1 MKLNINR
8 KKLRFGAL
16 AVALTAFVIAAV
28 VLLNVLFLS
37 LATSFRWYID
47 MTSEALFTLSDECRD
62 LIKDSIEGEGGVNEQ
77 RREHNRK
84 NGLNPSDEG
93 YMPDVAVKIY
103 FCDDPDNLSEN
114 TYMNYVYTTALDLEA
129 ACDFITVDYL
139 NWEYNPTS
147 VQIYQKTGSTIN
159 SQSIIVES
167 GTEYRVYTLSSMFAT
182 DDDGTVWAYN
192 GEKKL
197 AGGILAVSSV
207 DQPVAYITTGH
218 SEAFYDSALLDLLV
232 DAGYKVEVEGTTDKD
247 GNVTVPTLDDK
258 NVDPL
263 DRDDVRLVVIY
274 NPRSDFLT
282 TGSANELDRLNRFLE
297 KNNSMMVFMDPYS
310 PVLPEFE
317 EWLALQWGV
326 VFDRYQSG
334 EDTFS
339 YMIKDDSSSLDN
351 AGYTIRANYATGG
364 GLGHSIYSNMLNQ
377 GKAPSVFFDSSM
389 SISYSSNFVTQKNS
403 NDTDPSKD
411 YDFGRYYADGVQKK
425 IYNVFTAPTSAVA
438 IANGITVAE
447 GGTKNPSSG
456 AVTYIFTDVDK
467 KVYTLSEGKIVGENG
482 EELSFNANGNY
493 VTAAGTE
500 LAVEKGAIVT
510 VGKVGEVETVIKQV
524 IEQSASGGDLKY
536 TLSADGSA
544 ILNNDGVALVA
555 DANGVY
561 TTLSGSRLEIVEI
574 GGQKSI
580 KVLSGGKVS
589 SEPFKL
595 MTITERIKEKQETD
609 YLVTEQNAY
618 VLACGS
624 TKFATKSYL
633 ESAVYGNKDVLLSA
647 TVLMGRDVVP
657 VGLEFKPFASFEIS
671 DITDAEANRYTVL
684 LTVLPAV
691 IVIGVGVVVLVRRKY
706 S

>member
-8 KKLRFGAL
+8 KKLRFGSL
-16 AVALTAFVIAAV
+16 AVALTAFIIAAV

-47 MTSEALFTLSDECRD
+47 MTSEALFTLSDDCRD
-62 LIKDSIEGEGGVNEQ
+62 LIRDSIEGEGGVNEQ

-93 YMPDVAVKIY
+93 YMPDVEVKIY
-103 FCDDPDNLSEN
+103 FCDDPDNLAQS

-139 NWEYNPTS
+139 NWEYNPSS
-147 VQIYQKTGSTIN
+147 VQAYQKTGSTVN
-159 SQSIIVES
+159 SQSIIIES
-167 GTEYRVYTLSSMFAT
+167 GTEYRVYSLASMFAT

-192 GEKKL
+192 GEKKI

-218 SEAFYDSALLDLLV
+218 SEAFYDSSLIDLLV
-232 DAGYKVEVEGTTDKD
+232 DAGYKIEVEGATDKD

-258 NVDPL
+258 NVNPL

-317 EWLALQWGV
+317 EWLAVQWGI

-334 EDTFS
+334 DDTFS
-339 YMIKDDSSSLDN
+339 YMIKDSTASLDN

-364 GLGHSIYSNMLNQ
+364 GLGYSIYSGMLDQ
-377 GKAPSVFFDSSM
+377 GKAPSVFFESAT
-389 SISYSSNFVTQKNS
+389 SISYSSSFTLTKDS
-403 NDTDPSKD
+403 DDTDKSKD
-411 YDFGRYYADGVQKK
+411 YDYGMNYVDGVEKK
-425 IYNVFTAPTSAVA
+425 IFNVFTAPTSAVA

-447 GGTKNPSSG
+447 SGTKNPGNG

-467 KVYTLSEGKIVGENG
+467 QVYTLSDGKIVNAKG
-482 EELSFNANGNY
+482 EELPFNSKGNY
-493 VTAAGTE
+493 VTEARTE
-500 LAVEKGAIVT
+500 LAVEKGTIVT
-510 VGKVGEVETVIKQV
+510 VGNVGEVETVIKQV

-536 TLSADGSA
+536 TLSADGDA

-561 TTLSGSRLEIVEI
+561 TTLSGSRLEIVTV

-580 KVLSGGKVS
+580 KVLSGS
-589 SEPFKL
+589 LSASEPFKL
-595 MTITERIKEKQETD
+595 MTITERINEVQETD
-609 YLVTEQNAY
+609 YLVTQQNAY

-624 TKFATKSYL
+624 TKFATRDYL

-691 IVIGVGVVVLVRRKY
+691 IVIGVGVFVLVRRKY

>member
-103 FCDDPDNLSEN
+103 FCDDPDNLAQN

-334 EDTFS
+334 DDTFS
-339 YMIKDDSSSLDN
+339 YMI
-351 AGYTIRANYATGG
+351 
-364 GLGHSIYSNMLNQ
+364 
-377 GKAPSVFFDSSM
+377 
-389 SISYSSNFVTQKNS
+389 
-403 NDTDPSKD
+403 
-411 YDFGRYYADGVQKK
+411 
-425 IYNVFTAPTSAVA
+425 
-438 IANGITVAE
+438 
-447 GGTKNPSSG
+447 
-456 AVTYIFTDVDK
+456 
-467 KVYTLSEGKIVGENG
+467 
-482 EELSFNANGNY
+482 
-493 VTAAGTE
+493 
-500 LAVEKGAIVT
+500 
-510 VGKVGEVETVIKQV
+510 
-524 IEQSASGGDLKY
+524 
-536 TLSADGSA
+536 
-544 ILNNDGVALVA
+544 
-555 DANGVY
+555 
-561 TTLSGSRLEIVEI
+561 
-574 GGQKSI
+574 
-580 KVLSGGKVS
+580 
-589 SEPFKL
+589 
-595 MTITERIKEKQETD
+595 
-609 YLVTEQNAY
+609 
-618 VLACGS
+618 
-624 TKFATKSYL
+624 
-633 ESAVYGNKDVLLSA
+633 
-647 TVLMGRDVVP
+647 
-657 VGLEFKPFASFEIS
+657 
-671 DITDAEANRYTVL
+671 
-684 LTVLPAV
+684 
-691 IVIGVGVVVLVRRKY
+691 
-706 S
+706 